1 MRIITIDK
9 YVFSIDDNV
18 AGIEKNLIVNYDKK
32 NTITRPVYTHLG
44 GYDEEFSFEATIL
57 LDDVLKF
64 SGFEE
69 LVKQAIPL
77 KISAFDLVRGNYIL
91 IYSMTQSTDN
101 FVKLFFNGI
110 WYYTKKIRISGYLLL
125 AILINSVKTSQGY

>member
-9 YVFSIDDNV
+9 YVFSVDDNV
-18 AGIEKNLIVNYDKK
+18 AGIEKNLSVNYDKK

-110 WYYTKKIRISGYLLL
+110 WYYTKKIRISGYLL
-125 AILINSVKTSQGY
+125 

>member
-18 AGIEKNLIVNYDKK
+18 AGIEKNLSVNYDKK

-57 LDDVLKF
+57 LDDMLKF

-110 WYYTKKIRISGYLLL
+110 WYYTKKIRISGYLL
-125 AILINSVKTSQGY
+125 

>member
-18 AGIEKNLIVNYDKK
+18 AGIEKNLSVNYDKK

-77 KISAFDLVRGNYIL
+77 KISAFDIVRGNYIL
-91 IYSMTQSTDN
+91 IYSMTQSADN

-110 WYYTKKIRISGYLLL
+110 WYYTKKIRISGYLL
-125 AILINSVKTSQGY
+125 

>member
-9 YVFSIDDNV
+9 YIFSIDDNV
-18 AGIEKNLIVNYDKK
+18 AGIEKNLSVNYDKK

-57 LDDVLKF
+57 LDEVLKF

-110 WYYTKKIRISGYLLL
+110 WYYTKKIRISGYLL
-125 AILINSVKTSQGY
+125 

>member
-9 YVFSIDDNV
+9 YIFSVDDNV
-18 AGIEKNLIVNYDKK
+18 AGIEKNLSVNYDKK

-64 SGFEE
+64 SGFEK

-110 WYYTKKIRISGYLLL
+110 WYYTKKIRISGYLL
-125 AILINSVKTSQGY
+125 

>member
-1 MRIITIDK
+1 MRLITIDK

-18 AGIEKNLIVNYDKK
+18 AGIEKNLSVNYDKK
-32 NTITRPVYTHLG
+32 NTITKPIYTHLG

-57 LDDVLKF
+57 LDDVFKF

-69 LVKQAIPL
+69 LVKQARPL
-77 KISAFDLVRGNYIL
+77 KISVFDLVRDNYIL

-101 FVKLFFNGI
+101 FIKLFFNGI
-110 WYYTKKIRISGYLLL
+110 WYYTKKIRISGYL
-125 AILINSVKTSQGY
+125 I

>member
-18 AGIEKNLIVNYDKK
+18 AGIEKNLSVNYDKK

-91 IYSMTQSTDN
+91 IYSMTQNTDN

-110 WYYTKKIRISGYLLL
+110 WYYTKKIRISGYLL
-125 AILINSVKTSQGY
+125 

>member
-18 AGIEKNLIVNYDKK
+18 AGIEKNLSVNYDKK

-44 GYDEEFSFEATIL
+44 GYDEEFSFESTIL

-110 WYYTKKIRISGYLLL
+110 WYYTKKIRISGYLL
-125 AILINSVKTSQGY
+125 

>member
-9 YVFSIDDNV
+9 YVFSVDDNV
-18 AGIEKNLIVNYDKK
+18 AGIEKNLSINYDKK

-110 WYYTKKIRISGYLLL
+110 WYYTKKIRISGYLL
-125 AILINSVKTSQGY
+125 

>member
-9 YVFSIDDNV
+9 YIFSIDDNV
-18 AGIEKNLIVNYDKK
+18 AGIEKNLSVNYDKK

-57 LDDVLKF
+57 LDNIFKF
-64 SGFEE
+64 RGFEE
-69 LVKQAIPL
+69 LVKQARPL
-77 KISAFDLVRGNYIL
+77 KISAFDLVRDNYIL

-110 WYYTKKIRISGYLLL
+110 WYYTKKIRISGYL
-125 AILINSVKTSQGY
+125 I

>member
-18 AGIEKNLIVNYDKK
+18 AGIEKNLSVNYDKK

-57 LDDVLKF
+57 LDDVIKF

-110 WYYTKKIRISGYLLL
+110 WYYTKKIRISGYLL
-125 AILINSVKTSQGY
+125 

>member
-18 AGIEKNLIVNYDKK
+18 AGIEKNLSVNYDKK

-77 KISAFDLVRGNYIL
+77 KISAFDLVQGNYIL

-110 WYYTKKIRISGYLLL
+110 WYYTKKIRISGYLL
-125 AILINSVKTSQGY
+125 

>member
-18 AGIEKNLIVNYDKK
+18 AGIEKNLSVNYDKK

-110 WYYTKKIRISGYLLL
+110 WYYTKKIRISGYL
-125 AILINSVKTSQGY
+125 I

>member
-9 YVFSIDDNV
+9 YIFSVDDNV
-18 AGIEKNLIVNYDKK
+18 AGIEKNLSVNYDKK

-101 FVKLFFNGI
+101 FIKLFFNGI
-110 WYYTKKIRISGYLLL
+110 WYYTKKIRISGYLL
-125 AILINSVKTSQGY
+125 

>member
-9 YVFSIDDNV
+9 YIFSVDDNV
-18 AGIEKNLIVNYDKK
+18 AGIEKNLSVNYDKK

-57 LDDVLKF
+57 LDDVFKF
-64 SGFEE
+64 RGFEE
-69 LVKQAIPL
+69 LVKQARPL
-77 KISAFDLVRGNYIL
+77 KISAFDLVRDNYIL

-110 WYYTKKIRISGYLLL
+110 WYYTKKIRISGYL
-125 AILINSVKTSQGY
+125 I

>member
-18 AGIEKNLIVNYDKK
+18 AGIEKNLSVNYDKK

-101 FVKLFFNGI
+101 FVKRFFNGI
-110 WYYTKKIRISGYLLL
+110 WYYTKKIRISGYLL
-125 AILINSVKTSQGY
+125 

>member
-9 YVFSIDDNV
+9 YVFSVDDNV
-18 AGIEKNLIVNYDKK
+18 AGIEKNLSVNYDKK

-110 WYYTKKIRISGYLLL
+110 WYYTKKIRISGYL
-125 AILINSVKTSQGY
+125 I

>member
-9 YVFSIDDNV
+9 YVFSIDGNV
-18 AGIEKNLIVNYDKK
+18 AGIEKNLSVNYDKK

-110 WYYTKKIRISGYLLL
+110 WYYTKKIRISGYLL
-125 AILINSVKTSQGY
+125 

>member
-9 YVFSIDDNV
+9 YIFSIDDNV
-18 AGIEKNLIVNYDKK
+18 AGIEKNLSVNYDKK

-110 WYYTKKIRISGYLLL
+110 WYYTKKIRISGYLL
-125 AILINSVKTSQGY
+125 

>member
-9 YVFSIDDNV
+9 YIFSVDDNV
-18 AGIEKNLIVNYDKK
+18 AGIEKNLSVNYDKK

-44 GYDEEFSFEATIL
+44 GCDEEFSFEATIL

-110 WYYTKKIRISGYLLL
+110 WYYTKKIRISGYLL
-125 AILINSVKTSQGY
+125 

>member
-18 AGIEKNLIVNYDKK
+18 AGIEKNLSVNYDKK

-64 SGFEE
+64 IGFEE

-110 WYYTKKIRISGYLLL
+110 WYYTKKIRISGYLL
-125 AILINSVKTSQGY
+125 

>member
-9 YVFSIDDNV
+9 YIFSVDDNV
-18 AGIEKNLIVNYDKK
+18 AGIEKNLSVNYDKK

-57 LDDVLKF
+57 LDDMLKF

-110 WYYTKKIRISGYLLL
+110 WYYTKKIRISGYLL
-125 AILINSVKTSQGY
+125 

>member
-18 AGIEKNLIVNYDKK
+18 AGIEKNLSVNYDKK

-91 IYSMTQSTDN
+91 IYSMMQSTDN

-110 WYYTKKIRISGYLLL
+110 WYYTKKIRISGYLL
-125 AILINSVKTSQGY
+125 

>member
-9 YVFSIDDNV
+9 YVFGIDDNV
-18 AGIEKNLIVNYDKK
+18 AGIEKNLSVNYDKK

-110 WYYTKKIRISGYLLL
+110 WYYTKKMRISGYLL
-125 AILINSVKTSQGY
+125 

>member
-18 AGIEKNLIVNYDKK
+18 AGIEKNLSVNYDKK

-57 LDDVLKF
+57 LDDVFKF
-64 SGFEE
+64 SGFEK
-69 LVKQAIPL
+69 LVKQARPL
-77 KISAFDLVRGNYIL
+77 KISAFDLVRDNHIL

-110 WYYTKKIRISGYLLL
+110 WYYTKKIRISGYL
-125 AILINSVKTSQGY
+125 I

>member
-9 YVFSIDDNV
+9 YIFSVDDNV
-18 AGIEKNLIVNYDKK
+18 AGIEKNLSVNYDKK

-110 WYYTKKIRISGYLLL
+110 WYYTKKIRISGYLL
-125 AILINSVKTSQGY
+125 

>member
-9 YVFSIDDNV
+9 YIFSVDDNV
-18 AGIEKNLIVNYDKK
+18 AGIEKNLSVNYDKK

-110 WYYTKKIRISGYLLL
+110 WYFTKKIRISGYLL
-125 AILINSVKTSQGY
+125 

>member
-18 AGIEKNLIVNYDKK
+18 AGIEKNLSVNYDKK

-69 LVKQAIPL
+69 LVKQATPL

-110 WYYTKKIRISGYLLL
+110 WYYTKKIRISGYL
-125 AILINSVKTSQGY
+125 I

>member
-9 YVFSIDDNV
+9 YIFSVDDNV
-18 AGIEKNLIVNYDKK
+18 AGIEKNLSVNYDKK

-101 FVKLFFNGI
+101 FVKIFFNGI
-110 WYYTKKIRISGYLLL
+110 WYYTKKIRISGYLL
-125 AILINSVKTSQGY
+125 

>member
-18 AGIEKNLIVNYDKK
+18 AGIEKNLSVNYDKK

-69 LVKQAIPL
+69 LVKQAMPL

-110 WYYTKKIRISGYLLL
+110 WYYTKKIRISGYLL
-125 AILINSVKTSQGY
+125 

>member
-18 AGIEKNLIVNYDKK
+18 AGIEKNLSVNYDKK

-64 SGFEE
+64 SGFED

-110 WYYTKKIRISGYLLL
+110 WYYTKKIRISGYLL
-125 AILINSVKTSQGY
+125 

>member
-1 MRIITIDK
+1 MRIITIDR
-9 YVFSIDDNV
+9 YVFSVDDNV
-18 AGIEKNLIVNYDKK
+18 AGIEKNLSVNYDKK

-110 WYYTKKIRISGYLLL
+110 WYYTKKIRISGYLL
-125 AILINSVKTSQGY
+125 

>member
-9 YVFSIDDNV
+9 YIFSVDDNV
-18 AGIEKNLIVNYDKK
+18 AGIEKNLSVNYDKK

-44 GYDEEFSFEATIL
+44 GYDEEFGFEATIL

-110 WYYTKKIRISGYLLL
+110 WYYTKKIRISGYLL
-125 AILINSVKTSQGY
+125 

>member
-18 AGIEKNLIVNYDKK
+18 AGIEKNLSVNYDKK

-57 LDDVLKF
+57 LDDLLKF

-110 WYYTKKIRISGYLLL
+110 WYFTKKIRISGYL
-125 AILINSVKTSQGY
+125 I

>member
-9 YVFSIDDNV
+9 YIFSIDDNV
-18 AGIEKNLIVNYDKK
+18 AGIEKNLSVNYDKK

-110 WYYTKKIRISGYLLL
+110 WYYTKKIRISGYL
-125 AILINSVKTSQGY
+125 I